1 MPSKKDEGMYKHY
14 FTLLENYK
22 KKFGKKVMLFYQ
34 VGTFYEIYGL
44 YDDKTKSF
52 LEDYNDSNNLN
63 KILDCH
69 VALKKNVKYNG
80 YTISMAGYPLATPLS
95 KNVPKVIE
103 EGWTVPVWKQS
114 EQNKQVR
121 TEFNIFSAGTS
132 WFNETNKLSNCFT
145 VCWLEQYPSDIE
157 SKTPYL
163 NCGLANI
170 DIFTGKSNLFQFKY
184 SNNKLHNVNAYEDIE
199 RFNSIYKPREFIFIH
214 NYENENDINDIIQW
228 TNLSPKKMHIL
239 SMKDE
244 NSEYVKEI
252 SSCQKETYIRDI
264 FRNHFP
270 KYDFFQLLKSTTL
283 EEYPY
288 AQYGFCFL
296 LNFIKEC
303 NFLLTKNLHI
313 PVVETIN
320 DKLLLATHSLK
331 QLNIIN
337 VDRQKNNTSSIVNL
351 INKTCT
357 NMGKRRF
364 YQQITHPSCDED
376 FLNKEYDMIEYIL
389 KNENFI
395 DIRNQLANI
404 KDIEKLYRKTI
415 HFTAKPYQL
424 SNFYN
429 NLYVIEEIKNI
440 FEADD
445 TFKKYIDSK
454 CDIEKLSHSIKE
466 LQSFFEKY
474 LNFSLCNEIQEVKS
488 EVNFFKRGLFSSLDK
503 YEKQYIESYQELN
516 VIRKELTEI
525 AKKIPK
531 VTTKNAIENDTVIT
545 IWRTD
550 KSGVFLKTTKSR
562 ADKMKKAFTSK
573 IYQNVY
579 GSNYIPPLIDIN
591 WKSDF
596 NNNQMK
602 TQIHTKNLEFKS
614 VSGAESS
621 AKKITCNKLTNLY
634 SSILQSAENLNEE
647 LDIQFKKFLKKLNS
661 YFREIDLIIE
671 FVTLIDILLTKSYI
685 SKKYNY
691 CKPLIRDNER
701 SFLSA
706 KDLRHPLVEHINTE
720 EIYTPNDVTLGLDHT
735 GMLVY
740 GTNAV
745 GKTTLIRAIGCN
757 IIMAQAGMFVPST
770 EFIYHPYKKLFTRIL
785 GNDNLFKNLSSYAV
799 ECTEMEL
806 IVNNCNENTL
816 ILGDELCNGTE
827 IGSAY
832 SIMSQSLIW
841 FNKTKSS
848 HIFAT
853 HYHDITKINEV
864 MSLKEL
870 FICHMAIQNINGLIV
885 YDRKIKEGPGNNSYG
900 LEVLKSFNFPDEFV
914 KGAFKIR
921 NKLEGKNKF
930 SLKKKKTKYNA
941 KKLKGDCEFCDKKGV
956 DVHHLT
962 PQEFADKNGFIKYF
976 NKNHTA
982 NLANVCKRCHAMF
995 TRKGIIHQRK
1005 KTIGGETAY
1014 SLVET

>member
-1 MPSKKDEGMYKHY
+1 MPGKKDEGMHKHY
-14 FTLLENYK
+14 FSLLEKYRK
-22 KKFGKKVMLFYQ
+22 KYGKVILFYQ
-34 VGTFYEIYGL
+34 CGTFYEVYGL
-44 YDDKTKSF
+44 YDNKTNTYIDEFNSS
-52 LEDYNDSNNLN
+52 NDMS
-63 KILDCH
+63 KILDSH
-69 VALKKNVKYNG
+69 VAILSNRKYKG
-80 YTISMAGYPLATPLS
+80 YCITETGYPIGTPLS
-95 KNVPKVIE
+95 KNVPKLIK

-132 WFNETNKLSNCFT
+132 WFNDTGKLSNCFT

-163 NCGLANI
+163 YCGLANI

-214 NYENENDINDIIQW
+214 NYENENCINDIIQW
-228 TNLSPKKMHIL
+228 TNLLSKKIHIL

-264 FRNHFP
+264 FRDHFP

-303 NFLLTKNLHI
+303 NYLLTKNLHT

-337 VDRQKNNTSSIVNL
+337 VDRQKNNTSSVNNL
-351 INKTCT
+351 INKTST

-364 YQQITHPSCDED
+364 YQQITHPSCNQD
-376 FLNKEYDMIEYIL
+376 FLNQEYDMIEYVL
-389 KNENFI
+389 NNEPFL
-395 DIRNQLANI
+395 DFRNQLNNI

-415 HFTAKPYQL
+415 HLTAKPYQL
-424 SNFYN
+424 STFYK
-429 NLYVIEEIKNI
+429 NLSIINEIKNKL
-440 FEADD
+440 EKDD

-454 CDIEKLSHSIKE
+454 CNIENLSHSIKE
-466 LQSFFEKY
+466 LQTFFKEH
-474 LNFSLCNEIQEVKS
+474 LNFSLCNEIQEVQS
-488 EVNFFKRGLFSSLDK
+488 ETNFFKRGLFPSLDK
-503 YEKQYIESYQELN
+503 YEKKYIESNQELN
-516 VIRKELTEI
+516 IIRKKLIDVGKSIKGVST
-525 AKKIPK
+525 KKS
-531 VTTKNAIENDTVIT
+531 IESDTVIVIHKT
-545 IWRTD
+545 E
-550 KSGVFLKTTKSR
+550 KSGVFLKITSTR
-562 ADKMKKAFTSK
+562 ANKMKTHFKTALK
-573 IYQNVY
+573 QV
-579 GSNYIPPLIDIN
+579 PPLNLN
-591 WKSDF
+591 WKSNFD
-596 NNNQMK
+596 NSDMI
-602 TQIHTKNLEFKS
+602 TQINTYNLEFKS

-621 AKKITCNKLTNLY
+621 GKRITCNKLTNLY
-634 SSILQSAENLNEE
+634 GDILQSAENLNEQ
-647 LDIQFKKFLKKLNS
+647 LNIQFKKFLKKLNT
-661 YFREIDLIIE
+661 YFREIDLVIE

-691 CKPLIRDNER
+691 CKPLIRNNER

-706 KDLRHPLVEHINTE
+706 KNLRHPLVEHINTE
-720 EIYTPNDVTLGLDHT
+720 EIYTPNDVNLGLDHT

-770 EFIYHPYKKLFTRIL
+770 EFIYCPYKTLFTRIL

-853 HYHDITKINEV
+853 HYHDITKIDV
-864 MSLKEL
+864 VISIKEL

-914 KGAFKIR
+914 RGAFRIR
-921 NKLEGKNKF
+921 NKLEGKNKL

-941 KKLKGDCEFCDKKGV
+941 KKLKGDCQWCKKKGV

-962 PQEFADKNGFIKYF
+962 PQEFADKNGFITFF
-976 NKNHTA
+976 NKNHVA
-982 NLANVCKRCHAMF
+982 NLANVCKGCHAIF

-1005 KTIGGETAY
+1005 KTLGGETAY